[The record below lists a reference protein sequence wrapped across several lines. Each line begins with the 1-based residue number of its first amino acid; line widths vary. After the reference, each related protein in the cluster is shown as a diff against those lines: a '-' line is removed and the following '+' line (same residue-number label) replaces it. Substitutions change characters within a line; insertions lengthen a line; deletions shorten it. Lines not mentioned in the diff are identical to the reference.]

1 MTVKKCSVCETS
13 WLEGE
18 LDSLG
23 RCHNCRGKDQ
33 HVESTGEKNERHRY
47 CRICKTILPESELT
61 SFDICRKC
69 RSKNEALKQLGKKDK
84 IRPSKQL
91 NLNLLEEQ

>member
-1 MTVKKCSVCETS
+1 MTVKKCSVCNTS
-13 WLEGE
+13 WPESD
-18 LDSLG
+18 LDDLG
-23 RCHNCRGKDQ
+23 RCHNCRGRAPDP
-33 HVESTGEKNERHRY
+33 GAEKQSEEVRH
-47 CRICKTILPESELT
+47 CPICKTILPEDELT